1 MRGVVRFI
9 KATLIGGLFV
19 VLPVVVLYLLAL
31 KAVQL
36 AVQVSTP
43 IAAVVPA
50 ELSPIKSPLLIATI
64 LIVGASFLVGLAM
77 YSRPARRCGHWL
89 EAQTLQRIALYK
101 FFKGLTGAM
110 GGADDAG
117 FRPAL
122 LTLPTGAKAFAL
134 IIEEHG
140 DGGATVFVPS
150 APTPTVGTVQIAE
163 RDQLQIL
170 NLRGRDVL
178 QMLSH
183 WGIGARGLLQE
194 ARANPTP
201 PSNDNG
207 RRP

>member
-50 ELSPIKSPLLIATI
+50 ELSPIKSPLLIAAI

-170 NLRGRDVL
+170 NLRGR
-178 QMLSH
+178 
-183 WGIGARGLLQE
+183 
-194 ARANPTP
+194 
-201 PSNDNG
+201 
-207 RRP
+207 